1 VNPDPDT
8 HLTNSIH
15 QAFQDLDDPRANN
28 RIHPLIN
35 VVFTALVAVIA
46 GANDFTEIEEF
57 AHAKQAFLSKFL
69 NLNEGIPTHD
79 TFARIFARLNP
90 SSWQTCLLD
99 WIRVRLQGHLKSD
112 HIAIDGKVLRGSNS
126 DEMKA
131 VCLVNAW
138 STRLGLCLTQTTVN
152 QKSNEITALP
162 HVIETL
168 DLFDLTGTTIT
179 IDAMG
184 AQREIARLLTQ
195 KQAMY
200 LLALKDN
207 QPKLAGDVRWL
218 FEDAQNRNFEG
229 VPHDFHS
236 TKEVAH
242 GRVEVRQCWV
252 LSDLSY
258 LEPHAWPG
266 LERVVL
272 IESIRTLKG
281 VTSRES
287 RYYLSSVT
295 SGAAATLAT
304 VRAHWG
310 VENALHW
317 ELDVVFAED
326 AHRVQ
331 AGHSA
336 ANLGGLRRFALNL
349 LRCTPSPRK
358 NMSLKNKRARA
369 GWDDSFLEAVLMQL

>member
-1 VNPDPDT
+1 MNPDSET
-8 HLTNSIH
+8 NLTNSIH
-15 QAFQDLDDPRANN
+15 QAFKDLEDPRANN

-35 VVFTALVAVIA
+35 IVFIALVAVIA
-46 GANDFTEIEEF
+46 GANDFTEIEAF
-57 AHAKQAFLSKFL
+57 AHAKQAFLNRFL
-69 NLNEGIPTHD
+69 DLNEGIPTHD
-79 TFARIFARLNP
+79 TFARMFARLNP

-99 WIRVRLQGHLKSD
+99 WIRVRLQGRLNSD

-126 DEMKA
+126 DDTKA

-138 STRLGLCLTQTTVN
+138 STRLGLCLTQTTVS

-168 DLFDLTGTTIT
+168 DLFDLTGSTIT
-179 IDAMG
+179 IDAIG
-184 AQREIARLLTQ
+184 AQREVARLLTE
-195 KQAMY
+195 KQATY

-207 QPKLAGDVRWL
+207 QLKLAEDVRWL
-218 FEDAQNRNFEG
+218 FEDAQNRNFENI
-229 VPHDFHS
+229 PYDFHA
-236 TKEVAH
+236 TEEVAH

-258 LEPHAWPG
+258 LEPHKWPG

-272 IESIRTLKG
+272 IKSLRTVKG

-295 SGAAATLAT
+295 DGAVATLAT

-310 VENALHW
+310 VENSLHW

-331 AGHSA
+331 TDHGA

-358 NMSLKNKRARA
+358 NMSLKNRRACA
-369 GWDDSFLEAVLMQL
+369 GWDDSFLEEVLMQL